1 MTNPTEGIRWV
12 VFDLG
17 GVLVEY
23 VGVSR
28 LRQWMGGELTDGDMH
43 RQWLFSP
50 AVRAFESGRIQAE
63 DFAHA
68 IIDEFALDTHAE
80 EFLSEFPDFVRG
92 MYDGA
97 EELLDDLGRRWP
109 LALLSNTNRPQ
120 WEKLLRTTNLRPHFQ
135 QVFLSFELGLMK
147 PDRAVFEHLVRELA
161 APAGSIV
168 FFDDN
173 PANVEAARACGIDAR
188 QVADFADLNRQARAL
203 G

>member
-1 MTNPTEGIRWV
+1 MTNQTDGIRWV

-23 VGVSR
+23 VGVAK
-28 LRQWMGGELTDGDMH
+28 LRQWMGSELTDQDMH
-43 RQWLFSP
+43 RRWLYSP
-50 AVRAFESGRIQAE
+50 AVRAFESGQITAE

-68 IIDEFALDTHAE
+68 IIEEFALDTHAE

-97 EELLDDLGRRWP
+97 EELLTELGRRYP

-120 WEKLLRTTNLRPHFQ
+120 WEKLIRTTNLRPHFQ
-135 QVFLSFELGLMK
+135 RVFLSFELGLLK
-147 PDRAVFEHLVRELA
+147 PDHTVFERLVAELG

-188 QVADFADLNRQARAL
+188 QVADYADVARQVRL
-203 G
+203 LP